1 MQTIE
6 QSIGVR
12 SEGATYAY
20 NRTHNLDLP
29 ESAVQVRPINGL
41 SPRYTYVS
49 TSRLVDGLRDV
60 GWSVVRSQQ
69 ARVRIPDRVGF
80 QKHAVWFRQTQLMA
94 QMPEGYVP
102 ELVLVNAHD
111 GTSSYQLH
119 MGVFRVQCRNGLVV
133 GDTDFQALR
142 FPHRGSSTEKVVEAS
157 LRLVDAIPSLIARVG
172 QMKSRMMETSER
184 RGLAE
189 QALALRYPTN
199 PPTTPDGLLAVRR
212 CEDEGRTL
220 WETLNVVQE
229 NLLRGGTITSAGLKT
244 ERGHLRSVRPCRGI
258 GTSVR
263 LNRQLWE
270 VAATYLN

>member
-1 MQTIE
+1 MSINQEMQVDTT
-6 QSIGVR
+6 
-12 SEGATYAY
+12 TYY
-20 NRTHNLDLP
+20 NRTDNLDLP
-29 ESAVQVRPINGL
+29 ESAVQVRPIAGL
-41 SPRYTYVS
+41 SPRYTYVG
-49 TSRLVDGLRDV
+49 TSQLVDRLRDV

-69 ARVRIPDRVGF
+69 SRVRLHDRQGF
-80 QKHAVWFRQTQLMA
+80 QKHAVWLRQTQMMA

-133 GDTDFQALR
+133 GDTDFQAIR
-142 FPHRGSSTEKVVEAS
+142 FPHRGSSTDRVAEAS

-172 QMKSRMMETSER
+172 QMKSRLMEASER

-189 QALALRYPTN
+189 QALALRYPAN
-199 PPTTPDGLLAVRR
+199 PPTTPDGLLAIRR

-220 WETLNVVQE
+220 WETMNVVQE
-229 NLLRGGTITSAGLKT
+229 NLLRGGRITSTGMT
-244 ERGHLRSVRPCRGI
+244 TYRGNLRSVRPCRGI
-258 GTSVR
+258 DASVR
-263 LNRQLWE
+263 LNRQLWD